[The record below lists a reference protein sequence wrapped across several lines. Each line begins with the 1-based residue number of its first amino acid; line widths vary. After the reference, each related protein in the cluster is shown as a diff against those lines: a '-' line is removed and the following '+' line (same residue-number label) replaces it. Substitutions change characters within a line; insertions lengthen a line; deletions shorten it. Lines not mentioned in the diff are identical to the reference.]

1 MNNKRVSGAA
11 YADTK
16 PHYEILNGLRGVAAL
31 MVIWY
36 HVFEAFATSPYDQK
50 FNHGYLAVDFFFVL
64 SGFVIGYAYD
74 DRWNRMSMRD
84 FFKRRLIR
92 LHPLVVIGAVFG
104 AVAFLIQGSVQWDGI
119 QIGLSWVMLSL
130 LMTMFLIPAFPGTG
144 AEVRGNGEMFPLN
157 GPSWSL
163 FFEYIANILYALILR
178 RLSTKALALL
188 VAVTGAGLA
197 SFAIFGLSGYGHLG
211 VGWSLL
217 DHNFL
222 GGSLRLMFSFSAG
235 MLMSRVFKPSQIRGA
250 FWKASLIIV
259 VLLSM
264 PYVGNAETSWMNGIY
279 DSVLVLFLFPLLV
292 YMGASGKTT
301 DNITKRLCRLLG
313 DISYPLYMI
322 HYPFMYL
329 FYAWVW
335 KHDPALTLAE
345 TWPVAL
351 LLFFGNIALAYLV
364 MKFYDI
370 PVRRWLTNKYMPRK

>member
-1 MNNKRVSGAA
+1 
-11 YADTK
+11 
-16 PHYEILNGLRGVAAL
+16 
-31 MVIWY
+31 
-36 HVFEAFATSPYDQK
+36 
-50 FNHGYLAVDFFFVL
+50 
-64 SGFVIGYAYD
+64 
-74 DRWNRMSMRD
+74 
-84 FFKRRLIR
+84 
-92 LHPLVVIGAVFG
+92 
-104 AVAFLIQGSVQWDGI
+104 
-119 QIGLSWVMLSL
+119 
-130 LMTMFLIPAFPGTG
+130 
-144 AEVRGNGEMFPLN
+144 
-157 GPSWSL
+157 
-163 FFEYIANILYALILR
+163 
-178 RLSTKALALL
+178 
-188 VAVTGAGLA
+188 
-197 SFAIFGLSGYGHLG
+197 
-211 VGWSLL
+211 
-217 DHNFL
+217 
-222 GGSLRLMFSFSAG
+222 
-235 MLMSRVFKPSQIRGA
+235 
-250 FWKASLIIV
+250 
-259 VLLSM
+259 M